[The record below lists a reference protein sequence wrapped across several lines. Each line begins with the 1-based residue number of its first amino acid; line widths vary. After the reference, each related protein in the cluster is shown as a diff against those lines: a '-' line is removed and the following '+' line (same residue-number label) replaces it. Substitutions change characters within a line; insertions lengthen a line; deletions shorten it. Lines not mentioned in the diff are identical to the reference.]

1 MDLVIYVC
9 SKMKDQLPIRRQLE
23 ICKFLL
29 LKLKTMQKNNQIGYN
44 VFANL
49 FFFLFSLSKLKKKP
63 KKRKKK
69 IIKK

>member
-1 MDLVIYVC
+1 MGLVIYVC

-49 FFFLFSLSKLKKKP
+49 FFFKFSLSKLKKNKET
-63 KKRKKK
+63 KKK
-69 IIKK
+69 